1 MFWKKKVIGDSNGR
15 LALLNENIIRYATA
29 FLTIVVVFMV
39 VGVGTTEADFFFGT
53 PTNLGSTVNSPSW
66 DVAPCISSDGLSLY
80 FQSDRA
86 GGWGSHDIWV
96 TTRETVQDPWGEPMN
111 LGPTVNCDTVDGG
124 PSITANGLELY
135 FASWRP
141 DGSGSFDT
149 WVSTRASISEPWGE
163 PVNLGPT
170 INSSA
175 DDVAEISYD
184 GLTAIIST
192 NRSGGYGGQDLWVST
207 RPTLSDAWSEPVNL
221 GPTVNSSVWDWDT
234 ALSADNRFLFFTS
247 QRSGGSGGDDLWL
260 IKRET
265 INDPWS
271 TPRNLGA
278 AVNSSYH
285 DDFPGIS
292 FDGSTLYFN
301 SNRPGGLGDPDL
313 WQVSIDPVVD
323 LNADGTVDV
332 KDVVFMTEHWGENYP
347 LCDIGPTPFGDG
359 IVDAQDLIVLANH
372 LPVVESAHTVI
383 ESRI

>member
-1 MFWKKKVIGDSNGR
+1 MFWEKKVIGNSNGR
-15 LALLNENIIRYATA
+15 LALLNENIIRYAA
-29 FLTIVVVFMV
+29 AYLTIVVVFLV
-39 VGVGTTEADFFFGT
+39 VGDGTAEADFFFGT

-96 TTRETVQDPWGEPMN
+96 TTRETVQDPWGEPVN
-111 LGPTVNCDTVDGG
+111 LGPTVNSSAVDGI
-124 PSITANGLELY
+124 PSITANGELY
-135 FASWRP
+135 FNSMRP
-141 DGSGSFDT
+141 GGYGHIDT
-149 WVSTRASISEPWGE
+149 WVTTRASISEPWDA
-163 PVNLGPT
+163 PVNLGPM
-170 INSSA
+170 INSSSA
-175 DDVAEISYD
+175 DASEISVD
-184 GLTAIIST
+184 GLSLMISS

-247 QRSGGSGGDDLWL
+247 QHSGGSGGDDLWL
-260 IKRET
+260 TNRAT

-271 TPRNLGA
+271 TPRNLGPV
-278 AVNSSYH
+278 VNSSYH

-313 WQVSIDPVVD
+313 WQVSIEPIVD
-323 LNADGTVDV
+323 FNGDGIVDAADVCIMV
-332 KDVVFMTEHWGENYP
+332 EHWYTDYP
-347 LCDIGPTPFGDG
+347 LCDIGPMPWGDG
-359 IVDAQDLIVLANH
+359 IVDVQDLIVLAEH
-372 LPVVESAHTVI
+372 LFEEFPPVE
-383 ESRI
+383 